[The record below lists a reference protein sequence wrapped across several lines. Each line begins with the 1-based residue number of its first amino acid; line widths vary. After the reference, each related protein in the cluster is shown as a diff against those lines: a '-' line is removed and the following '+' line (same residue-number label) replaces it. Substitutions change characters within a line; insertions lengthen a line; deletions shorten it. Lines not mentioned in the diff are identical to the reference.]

1 MAISAIFST
10 FEFVHR
16 NVPKNISDHFYYADM
31 HGYYAG
37 FDGLFLP
44 HFYHSL
50 YNSLIIN
57 EFNILHREVKSA
69 YKQFTSITKPL
80 YLFDSQQKTAKSI
93 VGY

>member
-1 MAISAIFST
+1 MYRYEQSPIQVVIGRKNCEMTASPDAAIILFFWRKRKMAISAIFST

-44 HFYHSL
+44 YFYHSL
-50 YNSLIIN
+50 YN
-57 EFNILHREVKSA
+57 
-69 YKQFTSITKPL
+69 
-80 YLFDSQQKTAKSI
+80 
-93 VGY
+93 